1 MVSVNTYDRRVT
13 AILLDF
19 FSRPTPWQRRLWA
32 VGLKL
37 GVREVLEGC
46 EAFHAGVLSEKS
58 LKHLRKTVELT
69 ASRDPGVGG
78 AEQHRVLQKLL
89 RLSPKPEGVEFR
101 LLEQI
106 RRQIERTYLAR
117 WSRAVGDPSS
127 DQPNEERVARA
138 IATHLLDSG
147 FSSTYLHRWWSYRIH
162 HEHST
167 RTLAKLLEDA
177 HDLVT
182 GPAKA
187 FEVLVAFLKAPRS
200 RAEMPDEWRSAPQVS
215 DWLKEN
221 HHSATDIRQ
230 GGGMLFRVTARDP
243 WSAID
248 EVFEGVE
255 RLAARIAVGTRS
267 QLQFHG
273 SAWIAGEGKPFQLRR
288 NRRGVEIHALD
299 RENSL
304 YRKADDDRINA
315 ALELIDPLDR
325 GSPGT
330 AVSGGWAA
338 IEALLLGPGDSGD
351 RGVAGDRMAS
361 FVACSFPRA
370 ELTTLAYAHRKACD
384 DELASSIA
392 DAATNRDRAT
402 LVGDAILNGTPLQLT
417 SDTDRLAEQRLKK
430 ILQEPRVALLDIE
443 QHAKHTL
450 RRLYRQRNLVL
461 HWGRTNAVGLRAA
474 LRTAAPLVGAGMD
487 RVVHASFAANTSPL
501 ELAARARLRLEVL
514 GSADGCSPVD
524 LLEWGSK
531 IEAEASARGSGLARL
546 SPGPL
551 GPP

>member
-1 MVSVNTYDRRVT
+1 MV
-13 AILLDF
+13 L
-19 FSRPTPWQRRLWA
+19 
-32 VGLKL
+32 
-37 GVREVLEGC
+37 
-46 EAFHAGVLSEKS
+46 
-58 LKHLRKTVELT
+58 
-69 ASRDPGVGG
+69 
-78 AEQHRVLQKLL
+78 
-89 RLSPKPEGVEFR
+89 
-101 LLEQI
+101 
-106 RRQIERTYLAR
+106 
-117 WSRAVGDPSS
+117 
-127 DQPNEERVARA
+127 
-138 IATHLLDSG
+138 
-147 FSSTYLHRWWSYRIH
+147 
-162 HEHST
+162 
-167 RTLAKLLEDA
+167 
-177 HDLVT
+177 
-182 GPAKA
+182 
-187 FEVLVAFLKAPRS
+187 
-200 RAEMPDEWRSAPQVS
+200 
-215 DWLKEN
+215 
-221 HHSATDIRQ
+221 
-230 GGGMLFRVTARDP
+230 
-243 WSAID
+243 AID

-304 YRKADDDRINA
+304 YRKTDDDRINA

-338 IEALLLGPGDSGD
+338 IETLLLGPGDSGD

-430 ILQEPRVALLDIE
+430 ILQEPRAALLDIE

-531 IEAEASARGSGLARL
+531 IE
-546 SPGPL
+546 
-551 GPP
+551 